1 MKTRLKSSVFFFA
14 AFLFFIQGANAQ
26 LTFWNYLNLY
36 YPLNT
41 DSVIDFSGNGYNASA
56 SHTSFATGVFG
67 DENGCY
73 YFNGNNSKLVR
84 PALLLGDSV
93 TMSCWIYSEADSQ
106 AAPLLYNGHTA
117 NAGFGV
123 FVKKPFGNFGNGYL
137 GKTLVLH
144 QGGVSESYFN
154 NQFELPT
161 NQWLHLAVVRRGQVI
176 ELYLNGIFQTSAPY
190 VANPTEGEFSVGAS
204 TDHVTVGYPAF
215 KGKIDEVMVF
225 SSALSS
231 ENVYKVFQANLTST
245 GSLGATK
252 QGLRLIRNTPSS
264 IEILTEDHLPI
275 HQIRVFDAMGKI
287 LVDQSFEK
295 AASSQTFDLQ
305 NFPAG
310 ILTIQ
315 AMTPSG
321 IRFRRI
327 AHQ

>member
-1 MKTRLKSSVFFFA
+1 
-14 AFLFFIQGANAQ
+14 
-26 LTFWNYLNLY
+26 
-36 YPLNT
+36 
-41 DSVIDFSGNGYNASA
+41 
-56 SHTSFATGVFG
+56 
-67 DENGCY
+67 
-73 YFNGNNSKLVR
+73 
-84 PALLLGDSV
+84 
-93 TMSCWIYSEADSQ
+93 
-106 AAPLLYNGHTA
+106 
-117 NAGFGV
+117 
-123 FVKKPFGNFGNGYL
+123 
-137 GKTLVLH
+137 
-144 QGGVSESYFN
+144 
-154 NQFELPT
+154 
-161 NQWLHLAVVRRGQVI
+161 
-176 ELYLNGIFQTSAPY
+176 LNGIFQTSAPY